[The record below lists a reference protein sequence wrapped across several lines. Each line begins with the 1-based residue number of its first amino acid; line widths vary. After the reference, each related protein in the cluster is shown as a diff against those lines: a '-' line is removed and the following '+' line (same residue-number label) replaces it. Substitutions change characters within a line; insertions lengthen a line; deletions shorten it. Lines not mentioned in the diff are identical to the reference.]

1 MQNTLTQ
8 NFTAYNEQTFISIMD
23 IKTMDPEN
31 YIGLVHMVK
40 EDLALGLV
48 PKQVGNGLL
57 EELSIIMN

>member
-8 NFTAYNEQTFISIMD
+8 NFTAYNEQIFINIMD
-23 IKTMDPEN
+23 AKTMGPED

-57 EELSIIMN
+57 EELSTIMN

>member
-8 NFTAYNEQTFISIMD
+8 NFTAYNEQIFISIMD
-23 IKTMDPEN
+23 AKTMPPED

-57 EELSIIMN
+57 EELSTIMN

>member
-57 EELSIIMN
+57 EELSTIMN